1 LKKKILFLVSSM
13 QGGGAERVAALLCNH
28 WTERGHEVVL
38 MPTFSGRGECLY
50 PLNEKVRL
58 DYLADR
64 VGSTSSAR
72 WNGLRRLLILR
83 QVMREF
89 KPDAV
94 ISFLTHVNVA
104 AILAA
109 TGLPCSVVVS
119 ERTNPALFE
128 LSRFWSLGRH
138 LLYRRARC
146 VVVQTGQVRGWVEAN
161 CPGTRVEVI
170 PNPVV
175 FPLPAGEPK
184 VSPVSEVG
192 TGRSVLLAVG
202 RLGPE
207 KGFDRLLQAYGGLAT
222 ENPEWDL
229 VIVGEGPE
237 RSALERQVVELGLG
251 GRVHLPGRIGNLGD
265 WYERADLYAL
275 SSHFEGFPNTLAE
288 AMAYGLPSVSMD
300 CATGPSD
307 LITHGRDG
315 LLVPPEDDAYGL
327 GLALSALMK
336 DPVLRSSMGAEAA
349 NIRERFDI
357 ERVVEQWNEVTGLG
371 GGRHA
376 RPG

>member
-1 LKKKILFLVSSM
+1 M
-13 QGGGAERVAALLCNH
+13 EGGGAERVAALLCNH
-28 WTERGHEVVL
+28 WAESGHEVVL
-38 MPTFSGRGECLY
+38 MPTFSGRGGCIY

-58 DYLADR
+58 EYLADK
-64 VGSTSSAR
+64 VDSTSRAR
-72 WNGLRRLLILR
+72 WNGLRRLLMLR

-104 AILAA
+104 SIVAAI
-109 TGLPCSVVVS
+109 GLPCSVVVS

-128 LSRFWSLGRH
+128 LSKFWALGRR

-146 VVVQTGQVRGWVEAN
+146 VVVQTAQVRRWVEAN
-161 CPGTRVEVI
+161 CPGARVELI

-184 VSPVSEVG
+184 VSPVSKVG
-192 TGRSVLLAVG
+192 TARSILLAVG

-207 KGFDRLLQAYGGLAT
+207 KGFDRLLHAFGGLAP

-237 RSALERQVVELGLG
+237 RSTLERQVIELGLA

-275 SSHFEGFPNTLAE
+275 SSYFEGFPNTLAE
-288 AMAYGLPSVSMD
+288 AMAYGLPAVSTD

-307 LITHGRDG
+307 LITQGSDG
-315 LLVPPEDDAYGL
+315 LLVPPEDGASSLRG
-327 GLALSALMK
+327 ALSSLMK
-336 DPVLRSSMGAEAA
+336 DPVLRATMGAKAV
-349 NIRERFDI
+349 NVRERFAI

-376 RPG
+376 RAGEEKH

>member
-1 LKKKILFLVSSM
+1 MNKKILFLVSSM

-28 WTERGHEVVL
+28 WAERGHEVVL

-58 DYLADR
+58 EYLADK
-64 VGSTSSAR
+64 VGSTSNAR

-83 QVMREF
+83 RVMREF

-119 ERTNPALFE
+119 ERTNPALFQ
-128 LSRFWSLGRH
+128 LSRFWALGRR

-146 VVVQTGQVRGWVEAN
+146 VVVQTAQVKRWVEAN
-161 CPGTRVEVI
+161 CPGAGVEVI

-175 FPLPAGEPK
+175 FPLPAGEPR
-184 VSPVSEVG
+184 VSTLSEIG
-192 TGRSVLLAVG
+192 TERLVLLAVG
-202 RLGPE
+202 RLGQE
-207 KGFDRLLQAYGGLAT
+207 KGFDRLLHAYGGLAPA
-222 ENPEWDL
+222 NPEWDL

-237 RSALERQVVELGLG
+237 RSALERQVIELGLAD
-251 GRVHLPGRIGNLGD
+251 RVHLPGRIGNLGD

-288 AMAYGLPSVSMD
+288 AMAYGLPAVSMD

-307 LITHGRDG
+307 LITHGGDG

-349 NIRERFDI
+349 KIRQRFDI
-357 ERVVEQWNEVTGLG
+357 EKVVEQWNEVTGLDEG
-371 GGRHA
+371 GHA
-376 RPG
+376 RSA